1 MQKKGGGAVI
11 RLPQGDILRPH
22 SGYPLVS
29 CSPAELTS
37 VSPEPYEKMGYP
49 IFQAIDLYMSATVPV
64 VRET

>member
-1 MQKKGGGAVI
+1 MQKKGGS
-11 RLPQGDILRPH
+11 RNKTPQGDILRPH

-49 IFQAIDLYMSATVPV
+49 ISRAIDLYMSATVPV